1 MSLQNDPFLN
11 ISNSIK
17 NSYIEEWQKNNKKV
31 VGYYCTYIP
40 EELLYAADLLPFRI
54 RTTGNKDTELGD
66 IYMVR
71 FTCSFVRATLDMALK
86 GIYDFLDGFLVCNSC
101 DHSRRMYELFDLKVF
116 NRENFKKKVSRFYL
130 ALPHIITNEGFE
142 WYKKEV
148 EELKEELQEN
158 FNIAKIS
165 NEKLI
170 ESIKIFNE
178 NRKIL
183 REIHELR
190 IQSSPKLTGTE
201 ALQINMANSSIPK
214 DIANQE
220 LKRILTFLK
229 EREEIDSGNKK
240 RILLVGSV
248 VDNIDFTQ
256 LIENSG
262 AFIASDILCFG
273 TRNFMDDVQLKNGEN
288 PLDSITRRIYYRLSC
303 PRMMDDHQR
312 RLDFLKEEIKRANI
326 EGVIL
331 QRINNCDLHGCDNM
345 LFTHELKE
353 LKIPVLNFDR
363 EFYQADTTRLQTRIE
378 AFLEMI

>member
-1 MSLQNDPFLN
+1 M
-11 ISNSIK
+11 
-17 NSYIEEWQKNNKKV
+17 
-31 VGYYCTYIP
+31 
-40 EELLYAADLLPFRI
+40 LYAADLLPFRI
-54 RTTGNKDTELGD
+54 RATGNKDTELGD

-101 DHSRRMYELFDLKVF
+101 DHSRRMFELFDLKVF

-130 ALPHIITNEGFE
+130 ALPHIITDEGFE

-190 IQSSPKLTGTE
+190 IQSSPKLTGSE

-220 LKRILTFLK
+220 LKRILAILK
-229 EREEIDSGNKK
+229 EREEIDIGNKK

-288 PLDSITRRIYYRLSC
+288 PLDSITRRLYYRLSC

-353 LKIPVLNFDR
+353 LEIPVLNFDR

>member
-54 RTTGNKDTELGD
+54 RATGNKDTELGD

-101 DHSRRMYELFDLKVF
+101 DHSRRMFELFDLKVF

-130 ALPHIITNEGFE
+130 AIPHIITDEGFE

-190 IQSSPKLTGTE
+190 IQSSPKLTGSE

-220 LKRILTFLK
+220 LKRIIAILK
-229 EREEIDSGNKK
+229 EREEIDIGNKK

-288 PLDSITRRIYYRLSC
+288 PLDSITRRLYYRLSC

-312 RLDFLKEEIKRANI
+312 RLDFLKEEIRRANI

-353 LKIPVLNFDR
+353 LEIPVLNFDR